1 MTDELIRLARQFVL
15 PVGTHYDGCEADH
28 PVCLLLRMADQ
39 FEELLHDRQR
49 LAECERDAMRYRW
62 LRSEQAN
69 TDPAYYQFW
78 LSFSAK
84 LCRETRMDDLIDSTM
99 GNKP

>member
-1 MTDELIRLARQFVL
+1 MTDDLIALARQYNL
-15 PVGTHYDGCEADH
+15 PAGTHYANCEADH
-28 PVCLLLRMADQ
+28 PFCLLFRMAD
-39 FEELLHDRQR
+39 EIERLRQR
-49 LAECERDAMRYRW
+49 LAEYEMDAIRYRW

-84 LCRETRMDDLIDSTM
+84 LCREARMDELIDATM
-99 GNKP
+99 DDKP